1 VVKHDTEATRVESSG
16 ETAPGHS
23 DAPAVASVERGHTIG
38 RYLVVEPLGA
48 GAMGVVYRAYDP
60 DLDRALALKVVSQH
74 ADGSTRGAREQAR
87 LLREAQAM
95 ARVSHPGV
103 IQVFDVGE
111 LDAAVYVAMELVDG
125 VTLREWLVTK
135 RSPAEILQVFEAA
148 GRGLS
153 AAHGQG
159 LTHRDF
165 KPDNVMV
172 DQQGRPRV
180 LDFGLARAS
189 QRPELESSTETLRSG
204 TTPALDASMTEA
216 GSLLG
221 TPAYMSPEQYRGEPA
236 DHRSDQFS
244 FCVALFEAL
253 VGRRPFSGKT
263 IGALSAAVTA
273 GRIEMPSRAPVS
285 RTIMNAIVRGL
296 SVAPEDRFPSMD
308 TLLAVLQPRRRR
320 YLGLLVGAAGVTLGA
335 VAWARSAAPPEEPT
349 PCTGAA
355 EVAEAVWS
363 DARRTAIADAFA
375 RTSNALGES
384 VWADGAARVDAY
396 VTAWV
401 DARTNACRATRVQGE
416 QSEALLD
423 RRIACYDARLRTV
436 DATLRALEDADA
448 TTVEHARDALDGLP
462 ALVGCAQ
469 TERLLESA
477 PRPTDAA
484 TLETLE
490 GLERRY
496 DDLSAQVMLGHYDA
510 VLEPAQALADDA
522 QGLGWPPIRV
532 QAWSLVGDVQAEA
545 GGDEGSVTA
554 FEQAL
559 HAAIEGNDDDA
570 AAVASIDLGL
580 SVGYF
585 AAETERGLEFL
596 KLGRAFASRS
606 PRRTELEMM
615 ATEHEAAIAVTRGEM
630 SRALELHET
639 VRDYWGGR
647 EDGEL
652 HRAGSLI
659 DIATV
664 LVSTGRATE
673 AVDVLREVVEVHE
686 REYGKDHP
694 LTANA
699 VRELG
704 TSLSKLEHFDEA
716 ETQLRR
722 ALSIQEAARG
732 RESRKVAILLDDL
745 GRVMRARGDLDG
757 AIKQHKE
764 AYAVLE
770 RVHGTENPA
779 LVISGMN
786 IGYTLNAAGRFAEAQ
801 EVFRRAHDLAVRV
814 SGPEHPHVVYTANAV
829 ASALI
834 DQDRFDEAYVYAK
847 KALDLDGKAEAPPT
861 LFAESRFLATHALWK
876 DGNVPAATK
885 DRARSLARSARDLY
899 KDGPPHW
906 AVQIERI
913 EAWLAEHG

>member
-1 VVKHDTEATRVESSG
+1 
-16 ETAPGHS
+16 
-23 DAPAVASVERGHTIG
+23 
-38 RYLVVEPLGA
+38 
-48 GAMGVVYRAYDP
+48 
-60 DLDRALALKVVSQH
+60 
-74 ADGSTRGAREQAR
+74 
-87 LLREAQAM
+87 
-95 ARVSHPGV
+95 
-103 IQVFDVGE
+103 
-111 LDAAVYVAMELVDG
+111 
-125 VTLREWLVTK
+125 
-135 RSPAEILQVFEAA
+135 
-148 GRGLS
+148 
-153 AAHGQG
+153 
-159 LTHRDF
+159 
-165 KPDNVMV
+165 
-172 DQQGRPRV
+172 
-180 LDFGLARAS
+180 
-189 QRPELESSTETLRSG
+189 
-204 TTPALDASMTEA
+204 
-216 GSLLG
+216 
-221 TPAYMSPEQYRGEPA
+221 
-236 DHRSDQFS
+236 
-244 FCVALFEAL
+244 
-253 VGRRPFSGKT
+253 
-263 IGALSAAVTA
+263 
-273 GRIEMPSRAPVS
+273 
-285 RTIMNAIVRGL
+285 
-296 SVAPEDRFPSMD
+296 
-308 TLLAVLQPRRRR
+308 
-320 YLGLLVGAAGVTLGA
+320 
-335 VAWARSAAPPEEPT
+335 
-349 PCTGAA
+349 
-355 EVAEAVWS
+355 
-363 DARRTAIADAFA
+363 
-375 RTSNALGES
+375 
-384 VWADGAARVDAY
+384 
-396 VTAWV
+396 
-401 DARTNACRATRVQGE
+401 
-416 QSEALLD
+416 
-423 RRIACYDARLRTV
+423 
-436 DATLRALEDADA
+436 
-448 TTVEHARDALDGLP
+448 
-462 ALVGCAQ
+462 
-469 TERLLESA
+469 
-477 PRPTDAA
+477 
-484 TLETLE
+484 
-490 GLERRY
+490 
-496 DDLSAQVMLGHYDA
+496 
-510 VLEPAQALADDA
+510 
-522 QGLGWPPIRV
+522 
-532 QAWSLVGDVQAEA
+532 
-545 GGDEGSVTA
+545 
-554 FEQAL
+554 
-559 HAAIEGNDDDA
+559 
-570 AAVASIDLGL
+570 
-580 SVGYF
+580 VGYF